1 MKVLVNAYACSPYQG
16 SEPGMGWNFVKCLSK
31 NHELHVITESKYERA
46 ISEYLASHPDEF
58 KCCKFYFVKRAR
70 YNLLRKIWPPSYY
83 WFYKA
88 WQKKVLK
95 LALELD
101 KKENFDLVHQLN
113 MIGYREP
120 GYLWRMNKPFVWGPI
135 GGFNITPWK
144 LLYTMG
150 AYGLIFYACRNLL
163 NLWQMKTSRRVRN
176 AIEKASGIMCA
187 TQEDSDTVKR
197 LFHKDNVILPEV
209 GLTKMT
215 ELGKKVSQA
224 DGVLKLCWS
233 GLHIPRKSLNFLL
246 ESMVGLDNVELHV
259 LGDGP
264 KRKEWM
270 KLSND
275 LHLTNV
281 VWHGNLPR
289 ENALLIMQGC
299 DVFVQTSLSDA
310 TSTVLLE
317 ALSLGLPVV
326 ALNHLGFANV
336 ITDNCGIKI
345 RVDNKRQ
352 IVCDFAKAIDRLN
365 KDRCLLKR
373 LSEGAVKR
381 AEENSWES
389 KSEILC
395 KIYENAVTGDAK

>member
-31 NHELHVITESKYERA
+31 NHELHIITESKYESV
-46 ISEYLASHPDEF
+46 ISEYLANHPDEF
-58 KCCKFYFVKRAR
+58 KYCRFYFVKRAR
-70 YNLLRKIWPPSYY
+70 HNLLRKIWPPSYY

-101 KKENFDLVHQLN
+101 EKEDFDLVHQLN

-215 ELGKKVSQA
+215 VSEKSFSQA
-224 DGVLKLCWS
+224 DVVLKLCWS

-259 LGDGP
+259 LGDGS

-281 VWHGNLPR
+281 VWHGNLSR

-326 ALNHLGFANV
+326 ALDHLGFANV

-352 IVCDFAKAIDRLN
+352 IVCDLAKAIDRLN

-373 LSEGAVKR
+373 LSEGAIKR

-395 KIYENAVTGDAK
+395 KIYENAVAGGAK

>member
-1 MKVLVNAYACSPYQG
+1 MRTSHR
-16 SEPGMGWNFVKCLSK
+16 VK
-31 NHELHVITESKYERA
+31 
-46 ISEYLASHPDEF
+46 
-58 KCCKFYFVKRAR
+58 
-70 YNLLRKIWPPSYY
+70 
-83 WFYKA
+83 
-88 WQKKVLK
+88 
-95 LALELD
+95 
-101 KKENFDLVHQLN
+101 
-113 MIGYREP
+113 
-120 GYLWRMNKPFVWGPI
+120 
-135 GGFNITPWK
+135 
-144 LLYTMG
+144 
-150 AYGLIFYACRNLL
+150 
-163 NLWQMKTSRRVRN
+163 N

-215 ELGKKVSQA
+215 ESGKIFSQA
-224 DGVLKLCWS
+224 DDVLKLCWS
-233 GLHIPRKSLNFLL
+233 GLHIPRKSLNLLL
-246 ESMVGLDNVELHV
+246 ESIVGLDNVELHV

-336 ITDNCGIKI
+336 ITDNCGMKI
-345 RVDNKRQ
+345 HVGNKHQ
-352 IVCDFAKAIDRLN
+352 IVCDLAKAIDRLN

-373 LSEGAVKR
+373 LSEGAIKR

-395 KIYENAVTGDAK
+395 KIYENTVAGGAK